1 MFTWTYYL
9 TVFTAAIGAS
19 TQFYSF
25 GIVNPVQ
32 TIIMNW
38 VNVTY
43 TERLGTTLN
52 LTQLNLIWS
61 FTVSSIAIGAMIG
74 GLTTRTLAEK
84 CGRRNALIING
95 MINVL
100 GALLELVA
108 KQFASPEF
116 LILGRTILGFNMGLG
131 SGLVPMYLMEITP
144 NKYRGAAGTVHQVA
158 VAFGDWF
165 SLFMGLPI
173 AFGTEEYW
181 PLAFA
186 FPGLLALILCIVLP
200 FCPES
205 PKFNL
210 MKGGEYAKIADA
222 DVRRLLENSDDS
234 REFCQDIRM
243 EIPVDAEELRDPSY
257 AEFVTN
263 HSLRRAMIAAAV
275 VMVAQQFTGCT
286 AVFAYSTDMFINAK
300 LSLDMARY
308 STLGIGI
315 VYFLFACMSPFLI
328 DRVGRKGLSLFQ
340 LTSCLLCLI
349 GLSIFTYL
357 QNAMNIDWAR
367 YGCIAALV
375 IYMCAYGVGSP
386 IPWMITS
393 ELFTTQY
400 RSAAVTITVSLAW
413 FLAFT
418 LSTAYLPWQQLV
430 GVSFSYVPFI
440 VVVTMSIIALYFIL
454 PETKNRSPSE
464 ISHDMRH
471 RMQSFV
477 SNGSGEYQPLLEGGQ
492 PGAEG
497 GVFEDRVMEEIDD
510 RRSVRSAHSTTSPRS
525 IRSRNFSY
533 HQYLSVPT

>member
-61 FTVSSIAIGAMIG
+61 FTVSSIAIGAMFG
-74 GLTTRTLAEK
+74 GLTTRRLK
-84 CGRRNALIING
+84 RPIFGYWQRNAT
-95 MINVL
+95 
-100 GALLELVA
+100 E
-108 KQFASPEF
+108 ET
-116 LILGRTILGFNMGLG
+116 R
-131 SGLVPMYLMEITP
+131 SGPVPMYLMEITP

-243 EIPVDAEELRDPSY
+243 EIPVDAEELRDSSY

-263 HSLRRAMIAAAV
+263 HSLRRAMIAAVV

-286 AVFAYSTDMFINAK
+286 AVFAYSTDVFINAK

-315 VYFLFACMSPFLI
+315 
-328 DRVGRKGLSLFQ
+328 GLLPLRLHVAVPHRPRWKKRPLAVPTYQ
-340 LTSCLLCLI
+340 L
-349 GLSIFTYL
+349 
-357 QNAMNIDWAR
+357 
-367 YGCIAALV
+367 
-375 IYMCAYGVGSP
+375 P
-386 IPWMITS
+386 
-393 ELFTTQY
+393 
-400 RSAAVTITVSLAW
+400 
-413 FLAFT
+413 
-418 LSTAYLPWQQLV
+418 
-430 GVSFSYVPFI
+430 
-440 VVVTMSIIALYFIL
+440 
-454 PETKNRSPSE
+454 
-464 ISHDMRH
+464 
-471 RMQSFV
+471 
-477 SNGSGEYQPLLEGGQ
+477 
-492 PGAEG
+492 
-497 GVFEDRVMEEIDD
+497 
-510 RRSVRSAHSTTSPRS
+510 
-525 IRSRNFSY
+525 
-533 HQYLSVPT
+533 SVPHRPLHLHLPPERHEH